1 MPLSVPR
8 SGNVDGEG
16 GTPDGGVCHVTLVG
30 AGGSVDLPPGYRLRI
45 GMVSPGL
52 QPLWAVC
59 GTWTARSIG
68 LGSASPYL
76 LAAAM
81 ASEPSVAELTN
92 DADDNGADDER

>member
-1 MPLSVPR
+1 MPIPVGR
-8 SGNVDGEG
+8 SRNVDGEG
-16 GTPDGGVCHVTLVG
+16 RTADDGMCHVTLVG
-30 AGGSVDLPPGYRLRI
+30 SGGSVDFPPGYRLRI
-45 GMVSPGL
+45 GVVSPGL

-81 ASEPSVAELTN
+81 ASEPEVAELTN
-92 DADDNGADDER
+92 DADDNGTDDA